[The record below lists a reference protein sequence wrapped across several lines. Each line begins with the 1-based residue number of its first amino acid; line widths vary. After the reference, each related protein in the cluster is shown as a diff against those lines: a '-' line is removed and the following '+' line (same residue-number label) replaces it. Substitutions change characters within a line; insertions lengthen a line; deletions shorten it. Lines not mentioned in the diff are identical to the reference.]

1 MGESP
6 SHPRPDRRPPGGRRR
21 ENRAERSERD
31 QTSDTKVNH
40 ITHTH
45 TRSLAQEHSLMSVTW
60 LGKGLDLS
68 VEDHFWKEAKSISP
82 PDDHTVQDETA
93 KKEKHFQDVKV
104 AAGNVCVSDFFG
116 KKIIPVFF
124 LWIRRMMIHKGFLLL
139 FSTNQRCC
147 LGTQLENTFFSNR
160 ILHLC
165 RILKPLI
172 FLSDVKKSMWG
183 CCRPP
188 RKAPEGN
195 QKKTTTTK
203 QHL

>member
-1 MGESP
+1 MWKIIF
-6 SHPRPDRRPPGGRRR
+6 GRKQ
-21 ENRAERSERD
+21 NRF
-31 QTSDTKVNH
+31 
-40 ITHTH
+40 
-45 TRSLAQEHSLMSVTW
+45 L
-60 LGKGLDLS
+60 
-68 VEDHFWKEAKSISP
+68 P
-82 PDDHTVQDETA
+82 PDDHTVRNETA

-104 AAGNVCVSDFFG
+104 AAGNVCVSDLLG

-124 LWIRRMMIHKGFLLL
+124 LWIRRTMIHKGFLLL
-139 FSTNQRCC
+139 FSTNPRSC
-147 LGTQLENTFFSNR
+147 LGTQLENTFFFLKKNNR

-172 FLSDVKKSMWG
+172 FLSDVRKSMWG

-188 RKAPEGN
+188 RKAPDGN